1 MLVASG
7 CAVTRTSGLASES
20 GKRSGYRAPF
30 RPDICPIDRQGAS
43 LLPVP
48 PENLIRVKRG
58 WADSNEAV
66 DGGEL
71 RTAGAL
77 ATKIV
82 EPMALRGNC
91 HTERELCHRK
101 NSTWRRR
108 ALGVFSGRRLTVVRM
123 ASMRDLTHYRAQKQR
138 FARRRK
144 AEKAKA

>member
-1 MLVASG
+1 
-7 CAVTRTSGLASES
+7 
-20 GKRSGYRAPF
+20 
-30 RPDICPIDRQGAS
+30 
-43 LLPVP
+43 VP

-108 ALGVFSGRRLTVVRM
+108 ALGVFSGRRLTVVRI
-123 ASMRDLTHYRAQKQR
+123 SW
-138 FARRRK
+138 
-144 AEKAKA
+144 